1 MIFFFFS
8 FSVFAWKEY
17 HGEKEKKNKIEIVL
31 VDFNY
36 KLNRCVTYGNVDLCH
51 DTLVMGFLVTVL
63 VNSENISSNSRK
75 KLF

>member
-1 MIFFFFS
+1 MEGIS
-8 FSVFAWKEY
+8 WRER
-17 HGEKEKKNKIEIVL
+17 KKNKIEIVL

>member
-1 MIFFFFS
+1 M
-8 FSVFAWKEY
+8 ER
-17 HGEKEKKNKIEIVL
+17 KKKIKIEIVL

-36 KLNRCVTYGNVDLCH
+36 KLNRCVTYGNVDLYH

-63 VNSENISSNSRK
+63 VNSENISSNSRE